1 MGVRLRLRYR
11 LVFFD
16 VDSTLAALEGI
27 DFLADGNPEV
37 IRLTEAA
44 MNGDIPLDEVY
55 GRRLEIIRPGIADV
69 ERLAAEY
76 KRRIV
81 PGASEVIEKLLDEG
95 AVVHLV
101 TAGIEQAILPLAE
114 HLGIRRSAVH
124 AVRLDFD
131 TSSAY
136 AGYDRSSFLTR
147 SGGKAIV
154 IRDVRA
160 RSHGRAVL
168 IGDGIT
174 DAEAAGAVDMFIGF
188 GGVTMRERVRDVAGS
203 WIAEPSLAGLLP
215 MLLEGTS

>member
-1 MGVRLRLRYR
+1 VGVRLSLRYR

-27 DFLADGNPEV
+27 DFLAGGNPEV

-44 MNGDIPLDEVY
+44 MNGDIALDEVY
-55 GRRLEIIRPGIADV
+55 GRRLEIIRPGVADV

-76 KRRIV
+76 KRRLV
-81 PGASEVIEKLLDEG
+81 PGAAEVIRRLLAEG

-114 HLGIRRSAVH
+114 HLGIRPSAVH

-131 TSSAY
+131 AGGAY

-147 SGGKAIV
+147 SGGKSIV

-188 GGVTMRERVRDVAGS
+188 GGVTMRERVRKVAGS
-203 WIAEPSLAGLLP
+203 WIAEASLAGLLP